1 MSLRNSYVE
10 SVCQHKKLA
19 RFNTVGLV
27 TNVFAYLVGKN
38 TNKGLKCARGQGVS
52 RPAAWCYSSAMDYA
66 GEKGLL
72 DVEIL

>member
-1 MSLRNSYVE
+1 MWK
-10 SVCQHKKLA
+10 VCARHKKLA

-27 TNVFAYLVGKN
+27 TNVFAYLVGEN
-38 TNKGLKCARGQGVS
+38 TNKGL
-52 RPAAWCYSSAMDYA
+52 SAMDYA